1 MRHDDHME
9 LMRAAVVDRPGPP
22 EVLVVRDVP
31 RPTATADHALVRVRA
46 AGLNRS
52 EIMTRQGHSPGV
64 RFPRVLGIECVGEVV
79 EAAGSGPPVGT
90 TVAAVMGEMGR
101 AYDGGYA
108 EYALLPAARL
118 MPIVTEL
125 DWATLGALPETFLT
139 ARGSL
144 DVLALTRGRRLVI
157 RAATSSVGM
166 AALSLAVAD
175 GLEVAATTRDPDKA
189 AALRT
194 HGAAH
199 VLVDRGDLP
208 GAVRRVWPD
217 GADGVLDL
225 VGGPDLLDALRATAA
240 GGTVCNTGLLG
251 GRWVIPQFEPL
262 VDIPTGVRL
271 TTYVSSTVE
280 PGTGAVALQRIA
292 DDVAAGAYSA
302 HLHRTFPLE
311 EIAAAHAYMEANRAT
326 GKVVVIP

>member
-1 MRHDDHME
+1 ME
-9 LMRAAVVDRPGPP
+9 TMRAAVVDRPGPP

-52 EIMTRQGHSPGV
+52 EIMTRQGHSPNV

-79 EAAGSGPPVGT
+79 EAAETGPPVGT

-108 EYALLPAARL
+108 EFALLPAARL
-118 MPIVTEL
+118 MPLSVEL

-139 ARGSL
+139 AHGSL
-144 DVLALTRGRRLVI
+144 DVMGLAPGQRLVI

-166 AALSLAVAD
+166 AALSLAVAA
-175 GLEVAATTRDPDKA
+175 GLEVAATTRNPDKA
-189 AALRT
+189 AALAE

-199 VLVDRGDLP
+199 VLIDRGDLA
-208 GAVRRVWPD
+208 GTVRELWRD

-225 VGGPDLLDALRATAA
+225 VGGPSLRAAFGATAR
-240 GGTVCNTGLLG
+240 GGIVCNSGLLG
-251 GRWVIPQFEPL
+251 GQWVIPDFEPL
-262 VDIPTGVRL
+262 AQLPTGVRL
-271 TTYVSSTVE
+271 TVFDSASVD
-280 PGTGAVALQRIA
+280 PAAGAAALQHIA
-292 DDVAAGAYSA
+292 DDVAAGRYSA
-302 HLHRTFPLE
+302 HLHRTFPLA